1 MPKRIA
7 LTDHVQCDLVDL
19 SDFARQVQVAFS
31 DAQVDVSGFNPA
43 GTNEYLP
50 GARTQS
56 VTVDFYGSYGA
67 GEVHAT
73 LYPLYKGRST
83 TAFKWRPD
91 GANPVSATN
100 PELRGNAKLYDYGP
114 GAQRGAEDSYQ
125 VTFMAADAAGFDFF
139 TT

>member
-19 SDFARQVQVAFS
+19 TDFARQVQVAFS
-31 DAQVDVSGFNPA
+31 DAQIDVSGFNPA
-43 GTNEYLP
+43 GNNEYLP

-56 VTVDFYGSYGA
+56 VTIDFYGSYGA

-73 LYPLYKGRST
+73 LYPIYKNRTT
-83 TAFKWRPD
+83 TALKWRPD
-91 GANPVSATN
+91 SAVVSATN
-100 PELRGNAKLYDYGP
+100 PELRGNAKIYDYGP
-114 GAQRGAEDSYQ
+114 GAQRGSEDTFQ